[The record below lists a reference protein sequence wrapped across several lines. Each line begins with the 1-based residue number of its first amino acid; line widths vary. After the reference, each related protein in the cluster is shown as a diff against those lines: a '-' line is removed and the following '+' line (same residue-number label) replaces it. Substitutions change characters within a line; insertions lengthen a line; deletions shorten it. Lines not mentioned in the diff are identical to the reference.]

1 MTYCHRGMLLSNTTI
16 LFSIMTGGIKN
27 PPVVFFNKI
36 LVFFNK
42 ILVFS
47 NKILV
52 FSNKILVFSNKILV
66 FSIYSMKH
74 LQDTWKIVT
83 FAY

>member
-1 MTYCHRGMLLSNTTI
+1 MMMTYCHRGMLLSNTTI
-16 LFSIMTGGIKN
+16 LFSITTGGIKN

-36 LVFFNK
+36 LVF
-42 ILVFS
+42 
-47 NKILV
+47 
-52 FSNKILVFSNKILV
+52 SNKILV
-66 FSIYSMKH
+66 FSIYFMKH

>member
-1 MTYCHRGMLLSNTTI
+1 MMMTYCHRGMLLSNTTI
-16 LFSIMTGGIKN
+16 LFSITTGGIKN
-27 PPVVFFNKI
+27 PPV
-36 LVFFNK
+36 VFFNK

-52 FSNKILVFSNKILV
+52 FSNKILVFS
-66 FSIYSMKH
+66 IYFMKH